1 MTKYLLEIDADRWRA
16 FKITALQRGLKI
28 KDAIIEAIDLYI
40 KTNMEKLKEQ
50 PIKIQIIKAEAQRN
64 LQNVIDEYEIK
75 RLVRQLIE
83 RKKKKRNKGYDGY
96 AIELRNKLFDKLK
109 KGVIL
114 TESLAEELR
123 AFVKA
128 YKDELPK
135 ELSQAI
141 SQITQIS

>member
-83 RKKKKRNKGYDGY
+83 RKKRNKGYDGY

-141 SQITQIS
+141 SQIAQIS